1 MDDKNPSGFLEI
13 AAISKVYFSKKI
25 AKTIVALLSI

>member
-1 MDDKNPSGFLEI
+1 MDEKNPSGFLEI

-25 AKTIVALLSI
+25 GKTIVALLSI